1 MPNWKRVIT
10 SGSNAS
16 LNHITASG
24 DISGS
29 ATSTGSFGHLMVEGG
44 NFTSASLA
52 AGGGGVSFPTT
63 EVVSSSAAL
72 YIGNVG
78 GAYVSASQG
87 NLEISGSGTAL
98 LEVLG
103 NISGSLTSTGSFG
116 QVDVANKLF
125 INGANNE
132 VNLNVIG
139 LVTGHGHSDN
149 NNRFTLASGTGLY
162 FYDSNGSIKRD
173 SSTLQFQGK
182 QGHKFLFTD
191 DDYGLSIGTNTVTGY
206 GFRVQR
212 SGSSGTAIISDDAG
226 NNPWEFNRS
235 GSNVFSGSSTST
247 GSFGR
252 VEATNIEGTLVTAAQ
267 TNITSVGTIG
277 TGTWQGTEVGLGY
290 GGTELVGETDGK
302 IVIAD
307 GAGAPVHLDV
317 GSSTGITILGTI
329 ATGVWNGTVVAS
341 AYLDSDTAH
350 LTTDQTFS
358 GNKTF
363 SSAITA
369 SGDISASGT
378 ITANSFVGTLTGTST
393 GLTGTPDITVGSL
406 TATSITSSIVTSSIL
421 YTEGSNIFGDA
432 TSDTHTF
439 NGSIIAGHI
448 TASGNISGSAT
459 STGSFGRVGIGMAS
473 PSAPL
478 HVKTTMNT
486 NTNTD
491 ALKVEGNY
499 LLGILGAHDTL
510 YNSGKLELYKDGG
523 DVNVSLNAGGT
534 STYPSWFIGPLGVGT
549 TSPDQAFNVH
559 GNIHVSGST
568 MGHITASGNISASG
582 TITAD
587 NYGGNI
593 SGSSI
598 STGSFGKLSINSADP
613 TAGVWPYV
621 ANLAGDVEVGGKLWV
636 GDEHAAGMTFS
647 GIEGFANDLVI
658 DGGSSTGMT
667 LVSTATG
674 KGTIGFSNYN
684 DGDYSW
690 IRFDANNAVTTFKV
704 AGTED
709 VLQLTTTKISG
720 SSTSTGSFGRV
731 EATTFKGDGSGLT
744 NVSALVTEWDGTRDG
759 DAQITGSLIL
769 SGSGDTTLT
778 VEGNITASGNISGSS
793 TSTGSFGHLMVG
805 GGNFTSASLAA
816 GGESGVTSAVAG
828 SGIDVSGAT
837 GAVTISIGT
846 GEVVNAMIGDD
857 EINSEHYAAGSIDNE
872 HLADDAV
879 DSDEL
884 AAGAVDDAHL
894 SDGVATGLAG
904 AGMTATSGVL
914 NVIGGTGITAN
925 ANEITTTD
933 GDIVHDNLSGFVAN
947 EHIDHTSVT
956 LTAGDGM
963 TGGGDISSNRTFT
976 VVGGDGISVAADAI
990 SVDSASMGGFY
1001 SGSMNS
1007 FTTAGDISASGHL
1020 DVVTVSASANIY
1032 APSIGAGVDDSVV
1045 ILDSDGTFK
1054 TDEIDSRVWSVQLLS
1069 GDGGPLNDNY
1079 IPYAS
1084 DGGSGFLD
1092 SSNLY
1097 WDSNKLGIGTGHA
1110 AAPPKTLTVAGDI
1123 SASGDLDVVNIS
1135 GSGKLVLGGGTFT
1148 SASLAAGGGGGG
1160 SGTVTQI
1167 VAGDGL
1173 NGGTITSTGTISVDS
1188 ASMGGFYSGSMNSFT
1203 TTGDISASG
1212 GYYGSRTFETG
1223 SITAVGNNSG
1233 ADIVYFG
1240 AGSLTTGTLYY
1251 LATNGTWTAADASD
1265 NTAGADELLGIAL
1278 GSSATSNGVLLRGVV
1293 NVTGISGLTNVGRA
1307 LYISTTA
1314 GDVTETAP
1322 SSNNEIVRIVGYVL
1336 NANDTM
1342 YFNPDSTWVKVTA

>member
-16 LNHITASG
+16 LNTITASVG
-24 DISGS
+24 I
-29 ATSTGSFGHLMVEGG
+29 
-44 NFTSASLA
+44 
-52 AGGGGVSFPTT
+52 
-63 EVVSSSAAL
+63 SSS
-72 YIGNVG
+72 G
-78 GAYVSASQG
+78 
-87 NLEISGSGTAL
+87 
-98 LEVLG
+98 
-103 NISGSLTSTGSFG
+103 TGSFG

-549 TSPDQAFNVH
+549 TSPDQALNVH

-568 MGHITASGNISASG
+568 TGHITASGNISASG

-636 GDEHAAGMTFS
+636 GDEHAAGTTFS

-720 SSTSTGSFGRV
+720 SSTSTGSFGRLTLV
-731 EATTFKGDGSGLT
+731 DSGSALDFIGHISGSSLSTASAGHFKGDGSGLT
-744 NVSALVTEWDGTRDG
+744 GVTAATDIDGLDALGGTGLHQTQDHFMFSDNGTEKKITFSNLEDAIFANLSG
-759 DAQITGSLIL
+759 DATVAAGGAITNAAAQTNINSLLATDIVIGEDAQTQIDFETANEIHFDVNNVELVNMTGNVVSGSLI
-769 SGSGDTTLT
+769 
-778 VEGNITASGNISGSS
+778 
-793 TSTGSFGHLMVG
+793 STGSFG
-805 GGNFTSASLAA
+805 SLH
-816 GGESGVTSAVAG
+816 
-828 SGIDVSGAT
+828 ISGA
-837 GAVTISIGT
+837 IGV
-846 GEVVNAMIGDD
+846 GN
-857 EINSEHYAAGSIDNE
+857 
-872 HLADDAV
+872 
-879 DSDEL
+879 
-884 AAGAVDDAHL
+884 
-894 SDGVATGLAG
+894 
-904 AGMTATSGVL
+904 L
-914 NVIGGTGITAN
+914 NPTK
-925 ANEITTTD
+925 E
-933 GDIVHDNLSGFVAN
+933 
-947 EHIDHTSVT
+947 
-956 LTAGDGM
+956 
-963 TGGGDISSNRTFT
+963 
-976 VVGGDGISVAADAI
+976 
-990 SVDSASMGGFY
+990 
-1001 SGSMNS
+1001 
-1007 FTTAGDISASGHL
+1007 
-1020 DVVTVSASANIY
+1020 
-1032 APSIGAGVDDSVV
+1032 
-1045 ILDSDGTFK
+1045 
-1054 TDEIDSRVWSVQLLS
+1054 
-1069 GDGGPLNDNY
+1069 
-1079 IPYAS
+1079 
-1084 DGGSGFLD
+1084 
-1092 SSNLY
+1092 
-1097 WDSNKLGIGTGHA
+1097 
-1110 AAPPKTLTVAGDI
+1110 LTVQ
-1123 SASGDLDVVNIS
+1123 
-1135 GSGKLVLGGGTFT
+1135 GS
-1148 SASLAAGGGGGG
+1148 
-1160 SGTVTQI
+1160 
-1167 VAGDGL
+1167 
-1173 NGGTITSTGTISVDS
+1173 
-1188 ASMGGFYSGSMNSFT
+1188 
-1203 TTGDISASG
+1203 ISASG
-1212 GYYGSRTFETG
+1212 GYYGSRTLPTG
-1223 SITAVGNNSG
+1223 SIDAVAEHSG

-1240 AGSLTTGTLYY
+1240 QTSGLTAGTLYY

-1278 GSSATSNGVLLRGVV
+1278 GASAASNGMLLRGVV

-1322 SSNNEIVRIVGYVL
+1322 SGNNEIVRIVGYVL

-1342 YFNPDSTWVKVTA
+1342 YFNPDSTWIKVTA